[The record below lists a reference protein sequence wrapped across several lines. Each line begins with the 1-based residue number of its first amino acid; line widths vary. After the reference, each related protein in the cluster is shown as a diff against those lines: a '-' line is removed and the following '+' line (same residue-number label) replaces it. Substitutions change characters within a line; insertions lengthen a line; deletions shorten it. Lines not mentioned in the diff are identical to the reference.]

1 MAKGQRQS
9 LILDLESSELLVVRA
24 AIAIGLQDM
33 GRRQPATSDAYRR
46 LPALQDETTA
56 LVGRG
61 PFRLPLD
68 RAGAE
73 LLRAYVTV
81 SMAAC
86 GYVVGRPAAITAMT
100 SVRQKLDRLL
110 RGSRLSEMRQAAG
123 EIMYG
128 IFLYDGARMF
138 RKQESSLEHLFVLI
152 SFGDMLG
159 VPVLPPYYTL
169 RLLPFVVPLINGW
182 RRRMLR
188 EKDLLDALF

>member
-1 MAKGQRQS
+1 MARGQSSS
-9 LILDLESSELLVVRA
+9 LALDLESSELPVVRA
-24 AIAIGLQDM
+24 AIAIGLEDVA
-33 GRRQPATSDAYRR
+33 RRQSAASDDARR
-46 LPALQDETTA
+46 LTVLQTEAAAL
-56 LVGRG
+56 LGRG

-68 RAGAE
+68 RTSAD
-73 LLRAYVTV
+73 LLRTYVTV
-81 SMAAC
+81 SMAAA
-86 GYVVGRPAAITAMT
+86 GYVVGKPAAITAMT
-100 SVRQKLDRLL
+100 SVHQKLDCLL
-110 RGSRLSEMRQAAG
+110 RGGRLSEMRQAAG

-128 IFLYDGARMF
+128 VFVYDGVRMF

-159 VPVLPPYYTL
+159 VPILPPYYTL